1 MAAVFVPWAAG
12 PQVGLFGKV
21 PTAGDF
27 AHLRIGDDQKLC
39 DWLARG
45 VERASAKLGSRWSTA
60 FDGGAPFGFMMRQTS
75 GSVLGGVMRP
85 SRDTVGRRFPL
96 AGYASLSP
104 TEMPNV
110 RHLVPWALTAF
121 AQSLCGLV
129 SSAESVG
136 MDPVETIRNIAVQGV
151 PGEQGVVQYVEWLRS
166 TSAKAWFEAVWRRK
180 DGELPKYAV
189 AMVVSSVGQYAGQ
202 DNSQNPLAL
211 RLPLAGDLRGAAF
224 WIDLVARLGAWKV
237 TIPTVFWEALQPSTV
252 LIQLGEARPSSYVEL
267 WSRGSDDEHVVDLCS
282 LGTVNSEP
290 FLAAVP
296 SALVQKLG
304 DDAASLWDV
313 LSAAGAGA

>member
-1 MAAVFVPWAAG
+1 MASVFVPWAAA

-39 DWLARG
+39 DWLQRG
-45 VERASAKLGSRWSTA
+45 VERASAKLGSRWPAT
-60 FDGGAPFGFMMRQTS
+60 FDTGSPMGFMMRQAS
-75 GSVLGGVMRP
+75 GSVLGGVLRP

-96 AGYASLSP
+96 AGYASLSSADAP
-104 TEMPNV
+104 HV

-136 MDPVETIRNIAVQGV
+136 MDPVETIRNISVQPV
-151 PGEQGVVQYVEWLRS
+151 PGEQGEAHYNEWLRS
-166 TSAKAWFEAVWRRK
+166 TPQRAWFEAVWRRK
-180 DGELPKYAV
+180 DPELAKYSA
-189 AMVVSSVGQYAGQ
+189 AMVVSSVGQYIGQ
-202 DNSQNPLAL
+202 DNTGNPLAL
-211 RLPLAGDLRGAAF
+211 RLPIAGDLRGAGF
-224 WIDLVARLGAWKV
+224 WLQLVARLAGWKMTV
-237 TIPTVFWEALQPSTV
+237 PTVFWEALQPATV

-282 LGTVNSEP
+282 LGAVRSDP
-290 FLAAVP
+290 FIGQVP
-296 SALVQKLG
+296 APLVQALG
-304 DDAASLWDV
+304 DETATLWDV
-313 LSAAGAGA
+313 LAAAKEHG